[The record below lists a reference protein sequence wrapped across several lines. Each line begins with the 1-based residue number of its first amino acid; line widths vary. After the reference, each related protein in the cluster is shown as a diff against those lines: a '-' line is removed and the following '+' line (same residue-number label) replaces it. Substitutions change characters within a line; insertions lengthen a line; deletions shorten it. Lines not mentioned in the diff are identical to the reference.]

1 MTRVTESGIMLDTL
15 YEVMDMVQRL
25 DRKVSALC
33 RVAGIDP
40 AAVDQLPGDIP
51 AGHRDAEVVKTGPLL

>member
-1 MTRVTESGIMLDTL
+1 MTTITDSGTVLDTL

-33 RVAGIDP
+33 RLAGIDP
-40 AAVDQLPGDIP
+40 AAVGQLPDDVP
-51 AGHRDAEVVKTGPLL
+51 AGFRGAEVVRTGPLL